1 MESRTRYGFGRR
13 LPAAVALCAA
23 GAGAVMWLSPGG
35 LGDADRKEVTGGAS
49 VSVYR
54 EVTDVVAGAPSWA
67 GSLLEV
73 ATAGTLVALGLLL
86 LWTGWSA
93 FRRADASGVA
103 GVVLTGIGTVA
114 AYAASEAVKLVVDEE
129 RPCRAV
135 RGVAALAEC
144 PEAGDW
150 SFPSNHATLATGIAV
165 GLTVLRPRLAAV
177 ALPLA
182 GAAALLRVAV
192 GVHYPHDVA
201 AGALLGAAV
210 VVATLIVASPPAAG
224 AVSAL
229 FGRRWGKDSG
239 LMGHHG
245 GGRPVLHA
253 QPGQD
258 RAHMGLDRSL
268 HHMEPTGDLTV
279 GQPAAEEGQHLT
291 LPGGQGADPLA
302 GGGAAV
308 GQGPRATGGEM
319 RHDAGRDLR

>member
-1 MESRTRYGFGRR
+1 MDSRTRYGFGRR
-13 LPAAVALCAA
+13 LLLSVALCAA
-23 GAGAVMWLSPGG
+23 GAGAVMGLSPGG
-35 LGDADRKEVTGGAS
+35 LGDADRVEVTGGAS

-54 EVTDVVAGAPSWA
+54 EVTDAVAGAPSWA
-67 GSLLEV
+67 GPLLEV
-73 ATAGTLVALGLLL
+73 ATEGTLVALGLLL

-93 FRRADASGVA
+93 FRRGDASGVA
-103 GVVLTGIGTVA
+103 GAVFTGIGTVA
-114 AYAASEAVKLVVDEE
+114 GYAAGEAVKLVVDEE

-135 RGVAALAEC
+135 RGVAAVAEC
-144 PEAGDW
+144 PEVGDW

-165 GLTVLRPRLAAV
+165 GLTLLRPRLAPV

-201 AGALLGAAV
+201 AGALMGAAV
-210 VVATLIVASPPAAG
+210 VAATLVVAGPPAVR

-229 FGRRWGKDSG
+229 LGRPGRKDSG
-239 LMGHHG
+239 LMGDHG

-258 RAHMGLDRSL
+258 RAHMGLDRPL
-268 HHMEPTGDLTV
+268 DDLQPTGDPAV
-279 GQPAAEEGQHLT
+279 GQPAAEQGQHLP
-291 LPGGQGADPLA
+291 LPGGQGVDPFP
-302 GGGAAV
+302 GGGASV
-308 GQGPRATGGEM
+308 GQGPRATGRQM

>member
-1 MESRTRYGFGRR
+1 MESRRRYGFGRR
-13 LPAAVALCAA
+13 LSASAALCAA
-23 GAGAVMWLSPGG
+23 GAGAVRWLSPGG

-67 GSLLEV
+67 GALLEV

-86 LWTGWSA
+86 WTGWSA
-93 FRRADASGVA
+93 FRRADASGAA
-103 GVVLTGIGTVA
+103 GAVLTGIGTVA

-135 RGVAALAEC
+135 RGVAASAEC

-182 GAAALLRVAV
+182 GVAALLRVAV

-201 AGALLGAAV
+201 AGALLAAAV
-210 VVATLIVASPPAAG
+210 VVATLIVASPPAAR

-253 QPGQD
+253 QPGQV
-258 RAHMGLDRSL
+258 RADMGLDRSL

-308 GQGPRATGGEM
+308 GQGRRATGGEM
-319 RHDAGRDLR
+319 RHHAGGDLR